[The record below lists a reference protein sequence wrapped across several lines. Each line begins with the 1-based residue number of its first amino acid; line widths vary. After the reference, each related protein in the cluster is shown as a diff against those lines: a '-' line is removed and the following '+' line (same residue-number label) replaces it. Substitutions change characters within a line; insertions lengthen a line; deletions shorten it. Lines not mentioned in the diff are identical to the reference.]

1 LKTQYGWL
9 TSICCVPL
17 MFFDDMNMNIMSV
30 YNMKLNNNY
39 N

>member
-1 LKTQYGWL
+1 
-9 TSICCVPL
+9 

-39 N
+39 NQNYQQITK

>member
-1 LKTQYGWL
+1 
-9 TSICCVPL
+9 L

>member
-1 LKTQYGWL
+1 
-9 TSICCVPL
+9 L

-30 YNMKLNNNY
+30 YNMKLNNIY